1 MLNTVLNRIV
11 WWILVL
17 LAVPTTL
24 ILVSWNAVPG
34 DSTYKIKIGLEQ
46 LLLNIV
52 PSADAK
58 SSLNIKYTERRFTEV
73 EKVLSTSSNNSAN
86 PENSTVYASESLNN
100 LNDQVVVSGNSVQEI
115 KNVEEKKIQT
125 EKLIKTLETV
135 SQKIEQKQQQSSV
148 SNSTSTQISTPI
160 STQVPTK
167 IPTATPT
174 IIPTQTV
181 AIITNEPLI
190 STPTLIPTLVPT
202 KTPTS
207 TPVPTV
213 IPTKTVTA
221 TSAQSTNTVYSQN
234 ISDELEKTNKKIKET
249 IIELK
254 KSQEQEKDNINNK
267 NDNNQN
273 SDASKLDESKNQKN
287 DRLNNH

>member
-52 PSADAK
+52 PTADAK
-58 SSLNIKYTERRFTEV
+58 TSLNIKYTERRFTEV
-73 EKVLSTSSNNSAN
+73 EKVLSTSSDNSSDSD
-86 PENSTVYASESLNN
+86 NSTVYASESLNN
-100 LNDQVVVSGNSVQEI
+100 LNEQVVVSGNSVQEI

-135 SQKIEQKQQQSSV
+135 SQKIEQKQLSA
-148 SNSTSTQISTPI
+148 PI
-160 STQVPTK
+160 PTKVPIK

-174 IIPTQTV
+174 LIPTQTV
-181 AIITNEPLI
+181 IIITDEPLI

-202 KTPTS
+202 KTPTL

-213 IPTKTVTA
+213 IPTKTVTV
-221 TSAQSTNTVYSQN
+221 TSAQSPNTVYNQN
-234 ISDELEKTNKKIKET
+234 ISDELEKTNRKIKET
-249 IIELK
+249 IDELK
-254 KSQEQEKDNINNK
+254 KSQEQEKNNVK
-267 NDNNQN
+267 KENNDNQN
-273 SDASKLDESKNQKN
+273 SNPSKLDESKNKKN
-287 DRLNNH
+287 DRLNNN